1 MAILNS
7 AQLNSYIQNK
17 AGEKV
22 SVTSISN
29 TQRTNKVD
37 TDIIVEKQV
46 QKNWAIPK
54 DEILVTT
61 VITNN
66 ADVNLENFHF
76 KDTLSAGASFVAGSV
91 MVGSMAHDELDPIA
105 GFDLQ
110 VTIGALGGEC
120 EISYKILVD
129 EYPEVDDIT
138 VSTTINVSL
147 DNKQFDLT
155 SNTASIA
162 MLNNEVYLLKTA
174 STTAVKSGDE
184 IVYTIEITNNGTI
197 DNTDLYFEDK
207 IPSGTQFVENSVKVN
222 GTEKTVVDPETGFAL
237 DDLPAQGKITVE
249 FTVKVL

>member
-29 TQRTNKVD
+29 TQRINKVD
-37 TDIIVEKQV
+37 TDIIVEKQA

-61 VITNN
+61 KITNN
-66 ADVNLENFHF
+66 TDVNLEDFHF
-76 KDTLSAGASFVAGSV
+76 QDTLSTGASFVAGSV
-91 MVGSMAHDELDPIA
+91 KVGSLEREELDPIA
-105 GFDLQ
+105 GFDL
-110 VTIGALGGEC
+110 VATVGSLGGEC
-120 EISYKILVD
+120 EISYKILID
-129 EYPEVDDIT
+129 EYPEVDEIT
-138 VSTTINVSL
+138 LASTINFTL
-147 DNKQFDLT
+147 DEKQFALT
-155 SNTASIA
+155 SNTARIA
-162 MLNNEVYLLKTA
+162 LLNNEVYLLKTA

-184 IVYTIEITNNGTI
+184 IVYTIEITNSGTI

-207 IPSGTQFVENSVKVN
+207 IPNGTQFVENSVKVN
-222 GTEKTVVDPETGFAL
+222 GVEKTIFDPATGFAL
-237 DDLPAQGKITVE
+237 EDLPAQGKITVE